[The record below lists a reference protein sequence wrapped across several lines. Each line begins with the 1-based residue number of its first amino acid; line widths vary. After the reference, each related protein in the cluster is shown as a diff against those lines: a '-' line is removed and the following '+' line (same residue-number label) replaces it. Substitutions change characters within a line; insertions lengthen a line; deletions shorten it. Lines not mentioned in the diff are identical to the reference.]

1 MSDDSTKIGKTK
13 LTYSCQKGDECSAPK
28 EQNMLVVHGI
38 EDDVVSYTS
47 SFELIRKLQLAGF
60 DHTQMLYPGVGH
72 DIPKSHIYKH
82 FYQTVTNYLAECFH
96 IDDLSLAESESKK

>member
-1 MSDDSTKIGKTK
+1 MTGQLRLPTFFM
-13 LTYSCQKGDECSAPK
+13 YS
-28 EQNMLVVHGI
+28 LVLFV
-38 EDDVVSYTS
+38 
-47 SFELIRKLQLAGF
+47 FQ
-60 DHTQMLYPGVGH
+60 LYPGVGH

>member
-38 EDDVVSYTS
+38 EDGKYTAE
-47 SFELIRKLQLAGF
+47 ELYNIL
-60 DHTQMLYPGVGH
+60 
-72 DIPKSHIYKH
+72 
-82 FYQTVTNYLAECFH
+82 
-96 IDDLSLAESESKK
+96 